1 MRLLSYLK
9 LFSRYRIQKM
19 ASLNEDAESLTIAR
33 ARLEKKI
40 VEWKSSFYARF
51 PHLDHTTIDS
61 LPPEQEPLMVP
72 SSMNEHIRQ
81 ALDFQAL
88 VSIELMLRKGQAYD
102 ALVKLR
108 LALRIWNAHYGFKI
122 REVRGQDQNTRAQ
135 QVLKNRREDV
145 DTAAATY
152 RRARV
157 ALVHLG
163 IPEDDVIFR
172 PLLDTE
178 LYMKNTNKPAEL
190 GDNRREDPWFWYAGR
205 AGVISSRE
213 NTAWAV
219 ESKQS
224 NGHYC
229 VLLMQEQW
237 IA

>member
-1 MRLLSYLK
+1 
-9 LFSRYRIQKM
+9 M
-19 ASLNEDAESLTIAR
+19 ASLNEGKESLAVAR
-33 ARLEKKI
+33 TRLEKKI

-51 PHLDHTTIDS
+51 PHLDHTTTDS
-61 LPPEQEPLMVP
+61 LPPEKEPLMLP
-72 SSMNEHIRQ
+72 SSLNEHTRQ
-81 ALDFQAL
+81 ALDLQAL

-122 REVRGQDQNTRAQ
+122 REVCGQDQNTRAQ
-135 QVLKNRREDV
+135 HLLKTRREDV
-145 DTAAATY
+145 DTVAVMY
-152 RRARV
+152 HRARA

-163 IPEDDVIFR
+163 VPEDNVVFQ

-205 AGVISSRE
+205 GGVTSSCE

-219 ESKQS
+219 ESKQ
-224 NGHYC
+224 NKGGYH
-229 VLLMQEQW
+229 VLLIREQW
-237 IA
+237 IV